1 MSTADSSSVTS
12 SFDDISV
19 CEEIGQLIERCEDLH
34 QYIHN
39 SFETLQN
46 IHSLVESHN
55 NINVTYN
62 EWTGD
67 FEQLLEVF
75 HEESLKNINEGRPS
89 EFGLKLLKMLNEAI
103 FD

>member
-19 CEEIGQLIERCEDLH
+19 CEEIGQLIERCEDL
-34 QYIHN
+34 QEQIHN

-46 IHSLVESHN
+46 IHSLIQSNN

-62 EWTGD
+62 EWTGE
-67 FEQLLEVF
+67 FEELLKVF
-75 HEESLKNINEGRPS
+75 HDEAMKNINEGCAPD
-89 EFGLKLLKMLNEAI
+89 FGIKLLTMLEVAE
-103 FD
+103 FH

>member
-19 CEEIGQLIERCEDLH
+19 CEEIGQLIERCEELQEH
-34 QYIHN
+34 IHN

-46 IHSLVESHN
+46 IHSLVKSQN

-62 EWTGD
+62 EWSGD
-67 FEQLLEVF
+67 FEELLEVF
-75 HEESLKNINEGRPS
+75 HDEALKNINEGRS
-89 EFGLKLLKMLNEAI
+89 ADFGVKLLKMLDVAE
-103 FD
+103 FH

>member
-19 CEEIGQLIERCEDLH
+19 CEEIGQLIERCEDL
-34 QYIHN
+34 QEQIHN

-46 IHSLVESHN
+46 IHSLVQNKN

-67 FEQLLEVF
+67 FEELLEVF

-89 EFGLKLLKMLNEAI
+89 DFGNKLLKMLEEAD
-103 FD
+103 FN